1 MGGVVNGM
9 EIKCTKNLKYKIGD
23 LVKVD
28 KEKLRPNDLTLD
40 EFNKAATGNAIM
52 RTVKV
57 AGVRPIVKIE
67 YLVEFDDGVRLW
79 VKDDLVK

>member
-1 MGGVVNGM
+1 M
-9 EIKCTKNLKYKIGD
+9 EIRCTKNLKYKIGD

-28 KEKLRPNDLTLD
+28 KEKLRPNDLTLV
-40 EFNKAATGNAIM
+40 EFNKAATGHTIM
-52 RTVKV
+52 QAVKV

>member
-1 MGGVVNGM
+1 MQ
-9 EIKCTKNLKYKIGD
+9 
-23 LVKVD
+23 
-28 KEKLRPNDLTLD
+28 
-40 EFNKAATGNAIM
+40 
-52 RTVKV
+52 TVKV

>member
-1 MGGVVNGM
+1 M
-9 EIKCTKNLKYKIGD
+9 EIRCTKSLKYKIGD

-28 KEKLRPNDLTLD
+28 KEKLRPNDLTL
-40 EFNKAATGNAIM
+40 
-52 RTVKV
+52 
-57 AGVRPIVKIE
+57 VKIE

>member
-1 MGGVVNGM
+1 M
-9 EIKCTKNLKYKIGD
+9 EIRCTKRLKYKIGD

-28 KEKLRPNDLTLD
+28 KEKTRPNDLSLD
-40 EFNKAATGNAIM
+40 DFNKAATGHTIM
-52 RTVKV
+52 QTVQV

-79 VKDDLVK
+79 VKDELVK

>member
-1 MGGVVNGM
+1 M
-9 EIKCTKNLKYKIGD
+9 EIRCTKSLKHKIGD

-28 KEKLRPNDLTLD
+28 KEKLRPNDLTLV
-40 EFNKAATGNAIM
+40 EFNKAATGHTIM
-52 RTVKV
+52 QTVTV

>member
-1 MGGVVNGM
+1 M
-9 EIKCTKNLKYKIGD
+9 EIRCTKNLKYKIGD

-28 KEKLRPNDLTLD
+28 KEKLRPNDLTLV
-40 EFNKAATGNAIM
+40 EFNKAATGHTIM
-52 RTVKV
+52 QTVEV

>member
-1 MGGVVNGM
+1 M
-9 EIKCTKNLKYKIGD
+9 EIRCTKNLKYKIGD

-40 EFNKAATGNAIM
+40 EFNKAATGHTIM

-57 AGVRPIVKIE
+57 VGVRPIVKIE

>member
-1 MGGVVNGM
+1 M

-52 RTVKV
+52 RAVKV
-57 AGVRPIVKIE
+57 VGVRPIVKIE

>member
-1 MGGVVNGM
+1 M
-9 EIKCTKNLKYKIGD
+9 KYKIGD

-28 KEKLRPNDLTLD
+28 KEKLRPNDLTLG
-40 EFNKAATGNAIM
+40 EFNKAATGHTIM

-57 AGVRPIVKIE
+57 VGVRPIVKIE

>member
-1 MGGVVNGM
+1 M
-9 EIKCTKNLKYKIGD
+9 EIRCTKNLKYKIGD

-28 KEKLRPNDLTLD
+28 KEKLRPNDLTLV
-40 EFNKAATGNAIM
+40 EFNKAATGHSIM
-52 RTVKV
+52 QTVKV

-79 VKDDLVK
+79 VKDDLVQ